1 MLFYKGLFFYS
12 LRILF
17 SLFSISRFPFFH
29 ILVFISLFIAQ
40 ISCVCIILNKF
51 CPLLNCH
58 FPSLLINTSMF
69 AYRTNGLKL

>member
-40 ISCVCIILNKF
+40 LAVSA
-51 CPLLNCH
+51 
-58 FPSLLINTSMF
+58 S
-69 AYRTNGLKL
+69 Y

>member
-17 SLFSISRFPFFH
+17 SLSPYPAFHSFH

-40 ISCVCIILNKF
+40 ISCFCIILNKF

-69 AYRTNGLKL
+69 VYRTNGLKL

>member
-1 MLFYKGLFFYS
+1 MLQ
-12 LRILF
+12 RIVFLF
-17 SLFSISRFPFFH
+17 SPYSIFTFSISRFPFFH
-29 ILVFISLFIAQ
+29 ILVFIFLFIAQ
-40 ISCVCIILNKF
+40 ISCFCVILNKF